1 MYIYSIYVYICIIH
15 IICIIYI
22 YIYHVYSYI
31 TLENITNTPMM
42 TIIMRKKSSIFHMAL
57 TFAAQ
62 DRSEEITLVRWP
74 GGKMGAPSGAS
85 GKDDGHMGMGHGTL
99 VPLFCSPQVI
109 AGIYGCE

>member
-1 MYIYSIYVYICIIH
+1 
-15 IICIIYI
+15 
-22 YIYHVYSYI
+22 
-31 TLENITNTPMM
+31 MM

-85 GKDDGHMGMGHGTL
+85 GKDDGHMGMGQNPGTPFF
-99 VPLFCSPQVI
+99 VHPKS
-109 AGIYGCE
+109 